1 MPLVTGESRTNTDD
15 KENNG
20 LVVRFIDPAVL
31 LELENV
37 AITLRSVANFL
48 ETVNRCC

>member
-1 MPLVTGESRTNTDD
+1 MNHVLTDD

-31 LELENV
+31 LELEDV

-48 ETVNRCC
+48 ESVQKVLITSF